1 MAKNSNVPNYDSYS
15 TLTGPI
21 PFDDTTRAQEEGRT
35 DEETEKS
42 GNRVNT
48 RNKRKSDNTSKPRK
62 MSKNRKKSTLVNT
75 LVCKTYKLP
84 EDLVLSVERIAYW
97 QRRKIQDV
105 VAEAIRQ
112 YRDTVPEDDVRD
124 IPR

>member
-1 MAKNSNVPNYDSYS
+1 MAKNSIVPNYDSYS

-21 PFDDTTRAQEEGRT
+21 PFDDTTRVEEEGRT
-35 DEETEKS
+35 EEETGKS
-42 GNRVNT
+42 GKRVNT
-48 RNKRKSDNTSKPRK
+48 SNKSKTDNTSKPRK
-62 MSKNRKKSTLVNT
+62 MSKNRKKSTPVNT

-105 VAEAIRQ
+105 VAEAIRR